1 LTKVTIAKPKAK
13 AKSRA
18 KTKVKAVEEKPM
30 SSEILYVVDAVSNEK
45 GVEKEIIF
53 EAIEAALATATRKKH
68 AKDIDVRVDI
78 HRDTGEYDTFR
89 RWQVV
94 SSDEPMEN
102 PLSQITIEAAQ
113 IDDPDIQVGD
123 YIEEQIE
130 SVAFG
135 RIAAQ
140 TAKQVIVQKVREAE
154 RAHVVDAFKDREGTL
169 VMGTVKRVE
178 RGNVYLDLGDNVE
191 AFIPREDMIPREAVR
206 PGDRLRGYLGEVRP
220 EVRGPQ
226 LFVSRT
232 APEFII
238 ELFKLEVPEVDQN
251 LIRIIS
257 GARDP
262 GARAKIAVQSL
273 DPRLDPVGAC
283 VGMRGSRVQSVSN
296 ELAGERVDIILW
308 DENPAQFVINAM
320 SPAEVTSIMVDE
332 ESHSMNIAVEED
344 KLAMAIGRGG
354 QNIRLASELTGWELN
369 VMTEKEAEERSEEE
383 SVQYVK
389 LFMDH
394 LDVDEDLASILVNEG
409 FTSMEEVAYV
419 PEAELLAIEEF
430 DEGIVAELRS
440 RASDYLLTQAIM
452 KEEVLDAHQ
461 PAEDLLTMEGMDQET
476 ADRMAAKGICS
487 MEDLAEQSVD
497 ELMEIDDMDEERASA
512 LIMTA
517 RAPWFA
523 AEEQS

>member
-1 LTKVTIAKPKAK
+1 MNK
-13 AKSRA
+13 
-18 KTKVKAVEEKPM
+18 
-30 SSEILYVVDAVSNEK
+30 EILYVVDAVSNEK
-45 GVEKEIIF
+45 GIEKEVIF
-53 EAIEAALATATRKKH
+53 QAIESALASATRKKSG
-68 AKDIDVRVDI
+68 KDIEVRVDI
-78 HRDTGEYDTFR
+78 DRETGDYDTYR
-89 RWQVV
+89 RWLVV
-94 SSDEPMEN
+94 EPDAGTTMEN
-102 PLSQITIEAAQ
+102 PLAEITLEAVQ

-123 YIEEQIE
+123 YIEDQIE

-154 RAHVVDAFKDREGTL
+154 RARVVEAFQGREGEL

-178 RGNVYLDLGDNVE
+178 RGNVYLDLGDGVE
-191 AFIPREDMIPREAVR
+191 AFIPRENMIPREAVR
-206 PGDRLRGYLGEVRP
+206 PGDRIRGYLAEVRA
-220 EVRGPQ
+220 EIRGPQ

-232 APEFII
+232 APEFLI

-251 LIRIIS
+251 LIEIMD

-262 GARAKIAVQSL
+262 GSRAKVAVRSL

-320 SPAEVTSIMVDE
+320 SPAEVVSIVVDE
-332 ESHSMNIAVEED
+332 DSHSMNIAVEED

-383 SVQYVK
+383 SSKYLQ
-389 LFMDH
+389 LFVSH
-394 LDVDEDLASILVNEG
+394 LDVDEELASILVSEG
-409 FTSMEEVAYV
+409 FTTIEEVAYV
-419 PEAELLAIEEF
+419 PEQELLGIEEF
-430 DEGIVAELRS
+430 DEDVASELRN
-440 RASDYLLTQAIM
+440 RARDYLLTQAIM
-452 KEEVLDAHQ
+452 KEEVLEENK
-461 PAEDLLTMEGMDQET
+461 PAEDLLNMEGMDQET
-476 ADRMAAKGICS
+476 ANALAALGICT

-497 ELMEIDDMDEERASA
+497 EVMPVDGMDEERASA

-517 RAPWFA
+517 RAPWFEAEASA
-523 AEEQS
+523 AKES

>member
-1 LTKVTIAKPKAK
+1 MNKD
-13 AKSRA
+13 
-18 KTKVKAVEEKPM
+18 
-30 SSEILYVVDAVSNEK
+30 ILYVADAVSNEK
-45 GVEKEIIF
+45 GIDKEIIF
-53 EAIEAALATATRKKH
+53 EAIEAALASATRKKSG
-68 AKDIDVRVDI
+68 KEIEVRVDI
-78 HRDTGEYDTFR
+78 DRETGNYDTFR
-89 RWQVV
+89 RWLVIP
-94 SSDEPMEN
+94 SDAPMEN
-102 PLSQITIEAAQ
+102 PLSEITIEAAQ
-113 IDDPDIQVGD
+113 VEQPEVKEGD

-130 SVAFG
+130 SVDFG

-154 RAHVVDAFKDREGTL
+154 RLRVVEAYQDREGEL

-206 PGDRLRGYLGEVRP
+206 PGDRLRGYLREVRA

-232 APEFII
+232 APEFLV

-251 LIRIIS
+251 LIEIIG

-262 GARAKIAVQSL
+262 GSRAKVAVNSL
-273 DPRLDPVGAC
+273 DPKLDPIGAC

-320 SPAEVTSIMVDE
+320 SPAEVTSIVVDE
-332 ESHSMNIAVEED
+332 DSNSMNVAVEEE

-369 VMTEKEAEERSEEE
+369 VMTEQDAEEKREEE
-383 SVQYVK
+383 GSKYLQI
-389 LFMDH
+389 FIDQ
-394 LDVDEDLASILVNEG
+394 LDVDSELAEILVAEG
-409 FTSMEEVAYV
+409 FTTIEEVAYV
-419 PEAELLAIEEF
+419 PEHELLAIEEF
-430 DEGIVAELRS
+430 DEEIVTELRN

-452 KEEVLDAHQ
+452 TEEVLEDNK
-461 PAEDLLTMEGMDQET
+461 PAEDLINMDGMDMVT
-476 ADRMAAKGICS
+476 ANRLAAIGVCS

-497 ELMEIDDMDEERASA
+497 ELMVVDEMDEERASA

-517 RAPWFA
+517 RAPWFET
-523 AEEQS
+523 EE

>member
-1 LTKVTIAKPKAK
+1 MNKD
-13 AKSRA
+13 
-18 KTKVKAVEEKPM
+18 
-30 SSEILYVVDAVSNEK
+30 ILYVADAVSNEK
-45 GVEKEIIF
+45 GIDKEIIF
-53 EAIEAALATATRKKH
+53 EAIEAALASATRKKSG
-68 AKDIDVRVDI
+68 KEIDVRVDI
-78 HRDTGEYDTFR
+78 DRQTGDYDTFR
-89 RWQVV
+89 RWLVI

-102 PLSQITIEAAQ
+102 PLAEITVEAVQMDNPEIQI
-113 IDDPDIQVGD
+113 GD
-123 YIEEQIE
+123 YIEEQID
-130 SVAFG
+130 SVEFG

-154 RAHVVDAFKDREGTL
+154 RSRVVDAYKNREGEM

-206 PGDRLRGYLGEVRP
+206 PGDRLRGYLREVRA

-232 APEFII
+232 APEFLV

-251 LIRIIS
+251 LIEIIG

-262 GARAKIAVQSL
+262 GSRAKIAVKSL
-273 DPRLDPVGAC
+273 DPRLDPIGAC

-320 SPAEVTSIMVDE
+320 SPAEVISIVVDE
-332 ESHSMNIAVEED
+332 ESHSMNVAVEED

-369 VMTEKEAEERSEEE
+369 VMTEKEAEDKSEEE
-383 SVQYVK
+383 SSKYLQI
-389 LFMDH
+389 FIDQ
-394 LDVDEDLASILVNEG
+394 LDVDSELAEILVAEG
-409 FTSMEEVAYV
+409 FTTIEEVAYV
-419 PEAELLAIEEF
+419 PEHELLAIEEF
-430 DEGIVAELRS
+430 DEEIVAELRN
-440 RASDYLLTQAIM
+440 RARDYLLTQAIM
-452 KEEVLDAHQ
+452 TEEVIEAHK
-461 PAEDLLTMEGMDQET
+461 PADDLVNMDGMDQVT
-476 ADRMAAKGICS
+476 ANRLAAIGVCT

-497 ELMEIDDMDEERASA
+497 ELMVIDEMDEERASA

-517 RAPWFA
+517 RAPWFE
-523 AEEQS
+523 AEEK